1 MALFKTCFVEIWKWK
16 WNEHEFVYVWAVSA
30 ADALEKDEGAEGE
43 DGPEQEASANALLD
57 LVNALDN
64 VDLVTAWECCLA
76 TGFQADWLAIIFGYF
91 CFSSLYFNMCSTSTS
106 VSYAYL

>member
-43 DGPEQEASANALLD
+43 DADGSKDVPS
-57 LVNALDN
+57 
-64 VDLVTAWECCLA
+64 LA
-76 TGFQADWLAIIFGYF
+76 TVEHPAQEEAVFLVGKVSDKNGWNTVRYLTRKKDDSCI
-91 CFSSLYFNMCSTSTS
+91 S
-106 VSYAYL
+106 VVEFKNLKMK